1 MKHKA
6 KRHANKQ
13 PVYTFQ
19 VEAFSHEGRGIAHY
33 GSHPDHPKEKQ
44 GKKVFI
50 RYALVGE
57 TVQAKITHQTSR
69 LDEAEM
75 VSLNGDAAQ
84 GRIVPICS
92 HFGVCGGCSL
102 QHLHPDQQIELKQQV
117 LQSHLQHFA
126 GIQPEQWLAP
136 IRSSRNDYRR
146 RARIGVRYIAKQN
159 RLLMGFRA
167 HRSNHLVEIQQCP
180 VLEQSLSNSLPELR
194 KLLES
199 LTGKAG
205 IGHIELAMGDSEIA
219 LLVRHTHDLGKN
231 DVQQLNQFALHK
243 GWQLYLQPKGAESL
257 HRVDQ
262 PDAKMHLHYHLSD
275 FDVKFSFSPQDFT
288 QVNRDVNAKMVHL
301 ACELLQLKQG
311 ERVLDLFCGLG
322 NFSLPLARCV
332 GESGEVVGVE
342 ASDEMVKRATE
353 NAKIN
358 DLMQA
363 RFFSQD
369 LTKDFS
375 HHSWAKQGFDALLID
390 PPRSG
395 AFEVM
400 QYVPHFGAKR
410 IVYVSCNPSTLARD
424 AGVLAQY
431 GYQLKKAAVMDM
443 FTYTE
448 HVESI
453 ALFEQVEQSIAEQ
466 SDNIQEIND

>member
-6 KRHANKQ
+6 KHRPAQ
-13 PVYTFQ
+13 YPTYTFQ

-33 GSHPDHPKEKQ
+33 GTHPDHPKEKH

-50 RYALVGE
+50 RYGLVGE
-57 TVQAKITHQTSR
+57 TVQAKITNQTSR
-69 LDEAEM
+69 LEEADMIKLE
-75 VSLNGDAAQ
+75 GEAAE
-84 GRIVPICS
+84 GRVDPICP

-102 QHLHPDQQIELKQQV
+102 QHIHPDQQILLKQNV
-117 LQSHLQHFA
+117 LKSHLQHFA
-126 GIQPEQWLAP
+126 GLEPEQWLAP
-136 IRSSRNDYRR
+136 IRSVKTDYRR

-159 RLLMGFRA
+159 RLVMGFRE
-167 HRSNHLVEIQQCP
+167 HHSNHLTAIQQCN
-180 VLEQSLSNSLPELR
+180 VLDQTLSESLPELR

-199 LTGKAG
+199 LTGKAH
-205 IGHIELAMGDSEIA
+205 IGHIELAMGDTEVA
-219 LLVRHTHDLGKN
+219 LLIRHLDELN
-231 DVQQLNQFALHK
+231 VSDVNQLRQFTLLK

-257 HRVDQ
+257 HRVD
-262 PDAKMHLHYHLSD
+262 DAQAPMRLHYSLDD
-275 FDVKFSFSPQDFT
+275 FAVKFAFSPLDFT
-288 QVNRDVNAKMVHL
+288 QVNSAVNAQMIHL
-301 ACELLQLKQG
+301 ACELLQLQQG

-322 NFSLPLARCV
+322 NFSLPIARRV
-332 GESGEVVGVE
+332 GETGQVVGVE
-342 ASDEMVKRATE
+342 ASDEMVQRATE
-353 NAKIN
+353 NAKAN
-358 DLMQA
+358 QLSQA
-363 RFFSQD
+363 MFFSQD

-400 QYVPHFGAKR
+400 QYVPNFGAKR

-431 GYQLKKAAVMDM
+431 GYRLKKAAVMDM
-443 FTYTE
+443 FTHTE

-453 ALFEQVEQSIAEQ
+453 ALFEKIEKLEKIE
-466 SDNIQEIND
+466 EIND